1 MKTHQ
6 RQKRK
11 SKTIFHNKIS
21 YCPSLIWKKFSF
33 SSNFLNFPILQP
45 LHENYCHNVKLWQ
58 RMDET
63 WHCRLFAENLNVY
76 VYKPGWLQHSYQ
88 CVGDWKKKKDKIQVS
103 WIITNCGFSFS
114 LYSLFAC
121 FNGIFI
127 MSLSF
132 FASIALTHAQRYSRI
147 NKHRYAKRT
156 RKKDY
161 PFTFKVHNI
170 SLLVENCT
178 VCISRV
184 KGWNQ

>member
-1 MKTHQ
+1 MRHDIVDYL
-6 RQKRK
+6 QKIWTFMFINRVDC
-11 SKTIFHNKIS
+11 STAIS
-21 YCPSLIWKKFSF
+21 ALEI
-33 SSNFLNFPILQP
+33 
-45 LHENYCHNVKLWQ
+45 E
-58 RMDET
+58 
-63 WHCRLFAENLNVY
+63 
-76 VYKPGWLQHSYQ
+76 
-88 CVGDWKKKKDKIQVS
+88 KKKKDKIQVS